1 MDFTALTIPTDRD
14 TKRQPWA
21 HIIQSGLCLAMAA
34 CIAGHAQAQT
44 TAESAIRQNQG
55 WTTPGHASGA
65 LPPTTAAQRRARPA
79 TAASIAQS
87 HEEQLANIRQA
98 ILEATVDRPTRVL
111 STAWVD
117 DQGALHESTHFNS
130 EADVRGVRVLSYLED
145 GKEPQT
151 RVSAQV
157 LPWGWRHGKD
167 ASACDAPPRPWR
179 LPLQVQASM
188 DSSFT
193 GSQLFAAQSL
203 LHLSRQVWRDQLQ
216 ASQRWR
222 PHVKELPPAN
232 SYLRALTGP
241 SEGVSGWAAEVTIKP
256 HAKAEAEAAPGGWL
270 DKLQT
275 LYQPAQEAGWRWSLS
290 VRIGERHSPDG
301 PLQAHWKMTQVL
313 RVSPQALSQNPSA
326 WIQQMQAHLE
336 QALRGWVQELDKH
349 SGCEPVQFHV
359 RTGPL
364 NNLLLQAGADSGLR
378 PGDRLLIMNP
388 AQVPKRMLEAG
399 AAQHLALAQVV
410 KVGTDLVELKQLAGP
425 TLPAQSHWMA
435 LPL

>member
-1 MDFTALTIPTDRD
+1 MDFTALPCPPYRNTAPNIWAQIIP
-14 TKRQPWA
+14 
-21 HIIQSGLCLAMAA
+21 SGLGLALAA
-34 CIAGHAQAQT
+34 CIAGPVQAQT
-44 TAESAIRQNQG
+44 TLENVTRQSQG
-55 WTTPGHASGA
+55 WASPGQASVGM
-65 LPPTTAAQRRARPA
+65 PSTTALQRKARPA

-117 DQGALHESTHFNS
+117 DQGALHESSHFNS

-151 RVSAQV
+151 RVSAEV
-157 LPWGWRHGKD
+157 LPWGWRHAKD
-167 ASACDAPPRPWR
+167 AAAACDAPPRPWR
-179 LPLQVQASM
+179 LPLQVQTSM

-203 LHLSRQVWRDQLQ
+203 LQRSRQVWRDQLQ
-216 ASQRWR
+216 SSQRWR
-222 PHVKELPPAN
+222 PHFKELPPGN

-241 SEGVSGWAAEVTIKP
+241 SEGVSGWAAEVTLKP
-256 HAKAEAEAAPGGWL
+256 HAPAEAAAGWM

-275 LYQPAQEAGWRWSLS
+275 LYQPTREADWRWSLS
-290 VRIGERHSPDG
+290 VRIGERHSPEG
-301 PLQAHWKMTQVL
+301 PLQAHWQMTQVV

-326 WIQQMQAHLE
+326 WIQQTQAQLE
-336 QALRGWVQELDKH
+336 HALRGWVQELDQR

-359 RTGPL
+359 RSGPL
-364 NNLLLQAGADSGLR
+364 NKLLLQAGADSGLR
-378 PGDRLLIMNP
+378 PGDRVLIMNP

-399 AAQHLALAQVV
+399 AAKHLALAQVV
-410 KVGTDLVELKQLAGP
+410 KVGTDLVELQQLAGP
-425 TLPAQSHWMA
+425 ALPAQSHWMA